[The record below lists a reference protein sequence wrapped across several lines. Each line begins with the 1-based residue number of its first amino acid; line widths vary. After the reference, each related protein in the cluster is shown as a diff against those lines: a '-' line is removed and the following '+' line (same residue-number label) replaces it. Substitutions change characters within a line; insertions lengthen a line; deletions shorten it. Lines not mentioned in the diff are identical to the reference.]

1 MFKTI
6 KVLTKTHKK
15 IYLFI
20 IVSLL
25 EAFQK
30 GKGCEK
36 RMSQKVTLNF
46 DGVLFMF
53 NCLKKI
59 NKRNKCF
66 DFNEILK
73 TRVLNCDFLMI
84 WEKKSDLKLKKCLSQ
99 FFLSVL

>member
-36 RMSQKVTLNF
+36 RMSQNVTLNF
-46 DGVLFMF
+46 DSVLFMY
-53 NCLKKI
+53 NGLKKSTNVI
-59 NKRNKCF
+59 NVSISMKSWKRVSWIVIF
-66 DFNEILK
+66 
-73 TRVLNCDFLMI
+73 
-84 WEKKSDLKLKKCLSQ
+84 
-99 FFLSVL
+99 